1 MREILSGT
9 RSFTYNEV
17 FRKGE
22 REEIDGQ
29 NEYINYIGSNRIYY
43 LRRIHRGWIVD
54 EKAYRLYYLGYKIIN
69 EASRSNGRKRRGNG
83 VAEIK
88 LGLLYNESA

>member
-1 MREILSGT
+1 MQEFFSLFLKNFSLFSFSPKRRLKTVPKRCKKSKNRLLMREILSGT

-43 LRRIHRGWIVD
+43 LRRIHRG
-54 EKAYRLYYLGYKIIN
+54 
-69 EASRSNGRKRRGNG
+69 
-83 VAEIK
+83 
-88 LGLLYNESA
+88 